1 MAFEQEHD
9 PAQLASRLMISHQD
23 QHMAA
28 ADCFTTNT
36 KIWSAPKP
44 WVACF
49 FFRQAERKKDVKRH
63 RTSSTEKETKGY
75 LRAEG

>member
-9 PAQLASRLMISHQD
+9 SAQLASRLMISHQD

-28 ADCFTTNT
+28 ADCFATNT
-36 KIWSAPKP
+36 KIWLAPKP
-44 WVACF
+44 WVAY
-49 FFRQAERKKDVKRH
+49 FFRQAESKKDVKRH
-63 RTSSTEKETKGY
+63 RTSSTEKEPKGY